1 MEKRSRKKEIEAMLG
16 FALFVIKRHEKSLK
30 NIVDILEPY
39 LPELNFMIYE
49 TTTLKRSK
57 RLKRMAKQI
66 EELIKKE
73 KLSLESFYS

>member
-16 FALFVIKRHEKSLK
+16 FALFVIERHEKSLK

-49 TTTLKRSK
+49 ATTLKRSK

-73 KLSLESFYS
+73 KLSLENLYS